1 MNEGRPIL
9 SAAKCRSMILVSINI
24 GPRVVRIF
32 TGVPYSYR
40 QRAPPNDSGVLE
52 NGDAQTFPSKFQTL
66 KPTLLYSNTQS
77 LVGFS
82 VIPKCVT
89 LNDL

>member
-1 MNEGRPIL
+1 M
-9 SAAKCRSMILVSINI
+9 
-24 GPRVVRIF
+24 
-32 TGVPYSYR
+32 TGVIKI
-40 QRAPPNDSGVLE
+40 L
-52 NGDAQTFPSKFQTL
+52 DAQTFRSKFPTV
-66 KPTLLYSNTQS
+66 KPTILCSNKHS

>member
-1 MNEGRPIL
+1 MQFLCE
-9 SAAKCRSMILVSINI
+9 
-24 GPRVVRIF
+24 
-32 TGVPYSYR
+32 YS
-40 QRAPPNDSGVLE
+40 QSFPGQWAPNDGVQLLE
-52 NGDAQTFPSKFQTL
+52 NGDTQTFSSKFPTL
-66 KPTLLYSNTQS
+66 KLTLLYSNTQS